1 VLVCASCGTEN
12 RQGARFCNAC
22 GASLD
27 AQPSAPVEERKVV
40 SVLFCDLVGFTAA
53 SEAVDPEDVR
63 ARIRPYH
70 SRLREVIEQ
79 FGGTVEKF
87 VGDAVMAVFGAP
99 VAHEDDA
106 ERAVRAGFRILEA
119 IEDMNVTD
127 PALSLQVRVGINT
140 GEAVVALGA
149 RPEAGE
155 GLVTGDV
162 VNTASRL
169 QGAAPVNGI
178 LVGEA
183 TFRATEQRIEY
194 REHEAVAVK
203 GKSRPVPVFE
213 AVAARSRIVVE
224 RMHGASL
231 VGRRREL
238 DLLEGA
244 LARVLEER
252 SCQLVTLVGVPGVGK
267 SRLVF
272 ELSEAVQRR
281 PELIS
286 WRQGRCLPYGE
297 GVTFWALGEIVKGE
311 VGILEGDPPGEAE
324 RKLAAAARDPWVEA
338 HLRPLVGLA
347 AESEG
352 GGDARSEAFAGWRRF
367 FERLAEERPL
377 VLVFEDLHWA
387 DDHLLDFIDE
397 LVEWTAGVPFLV
409 VCTGRPELL
418 SRRPGWGGGKPNAL
432 TISLPPLS
440 DEDTARLLVDLLG
453 GLVPAELQVELL
465 ARAGGNP
472 LYAEEFARIV
482 RDRGLSGELPET
494 VQGLIA
500 ARLDL
505 LEPQQ
510 KALVQNAAVIG
521 KRFWQSGLAALA
533 RLDEHELE
541 AGLHGLQRK
550 EFVQRERESSVAD
563 DTEFAFLHVLV
574 REVAYAQIPRANRA
588 EKHLETAAWI
598 EGLGRREDHAE
609 MLAHHYLQA
618 LEWTRAAGGDTTP
631 FAGAARTAL
640 SDAGDRAYALN
651 AYDAAGRFYR
661 GALELAPDGDGER
674 GRLLLRLGR
683 ALYVNGQPEPDLL
696 EQARDHFLAAGDNG
710 AAAEAEAA
718 LSELYWLSGERDRGA
733 KRFASAR
740 ELAETLP
747 TSPTKARV
755 FSLGSR
761 FLMLASEDADAI
773 ALGEQALDMAQ
784 QLGLEEIKAATLNNL
799 GSARLNTGDS
809 ERGLHQLEEAIAVA
823 RQANNGEELCRALNN
838 VAAYTFATGSEK
850 LEVVMELH
858 REGLQEAERYGQRG
872 YARWQEAQLADR
884 AYESGLWEEAL
895 SRADQF
901 LTAVEAGSAHYLTAE
916 CYSARA
922 SIRLGRNEPDA
933 ALQDIDQAVTHA
945 ERGKDPQ
952 LLYPNLARAAHILS
966 ELGHA
971 ERAASFADTVLQ
983 AVEEN
988 WAGFTTTAS
997 HVAAWT
1003 ISTLGHGARLATA
1016 LEAQPATPWVR
1027 AGIAYAQDDPLAAA
1041 EICSQIGAATQ
1052 EAYARLNAAKMLIE
1066 QGQRAL
1072 GDEQL
1077 NRALSFYRSV
1087 AATHYIRQAETL
1099 LAASA

>member
-1 VLVCASCGTEN
+1 MPVCASCGTEN
-12 RQGARFCNAC
+12 LEGARFCNAC
-22 GASLD
+22 GAPLE
-27 AQPSAPVEERKVV
+27 AQRPAPVEERKIV

-70 SRLREVIEQ
+70 ARLREVIEQ

-119 IEDMNVTD
+119 IEELNVAD
-127 PALSLQVRVGINT
+127 PALSLQVRVGINS

-149 RPEAGE
+149 RPEEGE
-155 GLVTGDV
+155 GIVTGDV

-194 REHEAVAVK
+194 RAHEPVEAK
-203 GKSRPVPVFE
+203 GKFRPVPVFE
-213 AVAARSRIVVE
+213 AVAARSRVVVE

-252 SCQLVTLVGVPGVGK
+252 SCQLLTLVGVPGVGK

-286 WRQGRCLPYGE
+286 WRQGRCLPYGD
-297 GVTFWALGEIVKGE
+297 GVTFWALGEIVKSQA
-311 VGILEGDPPGEAE
+311 GILEGDASSEAE
-324 RKLAAAARDPWVEA
+324 QKLAAATLDPWVQS
-338 HLRPLVGLA
+338 HLRPLVGLV
-347 AESEG
+347 AESAG
-352 GGDARSEAFAGWRRF
+352 GGDARSEAFAAWRQF

-387 DDHLLDFIDE
+387 DDHLLEFIDE
-397 LVEWTAGVPFLV
+397 LVEWTAGVPLLV

-440 DEDTARLLVDLLG
+440 DEDTARLLVELLG
-453 GLVPAELQVELL
+453 GLVPAELQVDLL

-472 LYAEEFARIV
+472 LYAEEFARMV
-482 RDRGLSGELPET
+482 RDRGLSGDLPET
-494 VQGLIA
+494 VQSLIA

-505 LEPQQ
+505 LEPEQ
-510 KALVQNAAVIG
+510 KALVHDAAVIG
-521 KRFWQSGLAALA
+521 RRFWQSGLAALA
-533 RLDEHELE
+533 GLEDHGLD

-550 EFVQRERESSVAD
+550 EFVRRERESSVVG

-574 REVAYAQIPRANRA
+574 RDVAYAQIPRAHRA
-588 EKHLETAAWI
+588 EKHLQTAVWI

-618 LEWTRAAGGDTTP
+618 LELTRAGRGDTSS
-631 FAGAARTAL
+631 FADSARTAL
-640 SDAGDRAYALN
+640 SDAGDRASALN
-651 AYDAAGRFYR
+651 AYDAAARFYR
-661 GALELAPDGDGER
+661 AALELSPPAGSESGW
-674 GRLLLRLGR
+674 LLLRLGR
-683 ALYVNGQPEPDLL
+683 TLFLDGRPELDLL
-696 EQARDHFLAAGDNG
+696 EQAREQFLAVGDG
-710 AAAEAEAA
+710 EAAAEAEAA
-718 LSELYWLSGERDRGA
+718 LGEQHWMRGDRDRGSEHL
-733 KRFASAR
+733 ASAR
-740 ELAETLP
+740 ELAEALP
-747 TSPTKARV
+747 ASPTKARV
-755 FSLGSR
+755 LSLGSR
-761 FLMLASEDADAI
+761 FLMLADENAEAI
-773 ALGEQALDMAQ
+773 RLGEQALTMAERF
-784 QLGLEEIKAATLNNL
+784 GLEEIKAATLNNL
-799 GSARLNTGDS
+799 GSAYSHSGDP
-809 ERGLHQLEEAIAVA
+809 ERGRRELEEAIATA
-823 RQANNGEELCRALNN
+823 RRANAGEELSRAMNN
-838 VAAYTFATGSEK
+838 LAVHFFADARLEAAI
-850 LEVVMELH
+850 ELH
-858 REGLQEAERYGQRG
+858 REALDAAKRFGQRG
-872 YARWQEAQLADR
+872 YAHWQEGVLADR
-884 AYESGLWEEAL
+884 TYEAGLWDEAL
-895 SRADQF
+895 SWADPF
-901 LTAVEAGSAHYLTAE
+901 LAGIEAGSRHYLAASNYAT
-916 CYSARA
+916 RA
-922 SIRLGRNEPDA
+922 CIRLSRRAHAA
-933 ALQDIDQAVTHA
+933 ALQDVEQALAFA

-952 LLYPNLARAAHILS
+952 LLYPTLARAAHILY
-966 ELGHA
+966 ELGDE
-971 ERAASFADTVLQ
+971 ERAASLAASVME
-983 AVEEN
+983 AIEEGN
-988 WAGFTTTAS
+988 WTGFTATTS

-1003 ISTLGHGARLATA
+1003 ISHLGLGARLATA
-1016 LEAQPATPWVR
+1016 LEAQPASRWVR
-1027 AGIAYAQDDPLAAA
+1027 AGIAYAQDEPLTAA
-1041 EICSQIGAATQ
+1041 EICAEIGAATQ
-1052 EAYARLNAAKMLIE
+1052 EAYARLRAAAVLIE
-1066 QGQRAL
+1066 QGQRAH

-1077 NRALSFYRSV
+1077 NRALGFYRSV
-1087 AATHYIRQAETL
+1087 TATHYIRQAETL